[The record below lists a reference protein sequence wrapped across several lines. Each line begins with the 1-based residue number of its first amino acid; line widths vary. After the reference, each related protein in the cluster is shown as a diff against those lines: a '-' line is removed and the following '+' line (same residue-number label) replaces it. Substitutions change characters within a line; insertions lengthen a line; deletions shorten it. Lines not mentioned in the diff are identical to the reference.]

1 MRIHRIRYY
10 KLNTMFRIIAII
22 TLVFSCFL
30 SNAQEEKK
38 VYNRQ
43 NFIKDSTYIVRVKL
57 IRPQVRADNR
67 NIFFKNQMLA
77 LAGFDAGVLLKD
89 KLRVTLGYYKLN
101 ENLSDYNVEQTKDAQ
116 YERQFKMNYGALNTE
131 FIYMN
136 KRFFSLG
143 MPLEFGFGQN
153 VIQYKTDPLNTNF
166 EKKSGFVLATDF
178 GLSGTFKP
186 IRWIGIRGVV
196 GYHKNVINQIPGF
209 RFDGVFTSV
218 GLNVDIREI
227 SKDIQM
233 YRLKKK
239 YKRLGDPV
247 GTAVDLITD

>member
-1 MRIHRIRYY
+1 MQ
-10 KLNTMFRIIAII
+10 KFII
-22 TLVFSCFL
+22 TISLTCVAFL
-30 SNAQEEKK
+30 AGAQEDKK
-38 VYNRQ
+38 TQEDKKLYSRE
-43 NFIKDSTYIVRVKL
+43 NFIKDSTYIMRLKIV
-57 IRPQVRADNR
+57 RPQLRADNR
-67 NIFFKNQMLA
+67 NIFFKKQTLA
-77 LAGFDAGVLLKD
+77 LSGFDAGVLLKE
-89 KLRVTLGYYKLN
+89 KLRVTLGYYRLN
-101 ENLSDYNVEQTKDAQ
+101 ENLSTYNDQESQNGQFD
-116 YERQFKMNYGALNTE
+116 RQLKMNYGALNTE

-136 KRFFSLG
+136 TRFFSLG

-153 VIQYKTDPLNTNF
+153 VIRYKTTEESMDF
-166 EKKSGFVLATDF
+166 EQRKGFVLSTDF

-186 IRWIGIRGVV
+186 IRWVGIRGVV

-227 SKDIQM
+227 TKDVQM

-239 YKRLGDPV
+239 YKRLGNPV

>member
-1 MRIHRIRYY
+1 MYRIASV
-10 KLNTMFRIIAII
+10 IAF
-22 TLVFSCFL
+22 TLLHFL
-30 SNAQEEKK
+30 AGAQEEKK
-38 VYNRQ
+38 VYNRK

-57 IRPQVRADNR
+57 VRPQLRADNR
-67 NIFFKNQMLA
+67 NIFFKKQTLA
-77 LAGFDAGVLLKD
+77 LSGFDAGVLLKD
-89 KLRVTLGYYKLN
+89 KLRVTLGYYRLN
-101 ENLSDYNVEQTKDAQ
+101 DNLSDYNAEESDNIQ
-116 YERQFKMNYGALNTE
+116 YDRQLKMNYGALNTE

-136 KRFFSLG
+136 TRFFSLG

-153 VIQYKTDPLNTNF
+153 VIKYKSDPLSTTYQQQ
-166 EKKSGFVLATDF
+166 KGFVFSTDF

-186 IRWIGIRGVV
+186 IRWIGIRAVV
-196 GYHKNVINQIPGF
+196 GYHKNVINQIDGF

-227 SKDIQM
+227 SKDVQI

-239 YKRLGDPV
+239 YKRLGSPV

>member
-1 MRIHRIRYY
+1 MYR
-10 KLNTMFRIIAII
+10 TAII
-22 TLVFSCFL
+22 SAFILCSAWAA
-30 SNAQEEKK
+30 AQEKTPAQGEKK

-57 IRPQVRADNR
+57 VRPQLRADNR
-67 NIFFKNQMLA
+67 NIFFKKQTLA
-77 LAGFDAGVLLKD
+77 LGGFDAGVLLKD

-101 ENLSDYNVEQTKDAQ
+101 ENLSTYNEAEMDNEQFDRKL
-116 YERQFKMNYGALNTE
+116 KMNYGALNTE

-136 KRFFSLG
+136 TRFFSLG

-153 VIQYKTDPLNTNF
+153 VIQYKTSADATTF
-166 EKKSGFVLATDF
+166 EQKKGFVLSTDF

-196 GYHKNVINQIPGF
+196 GYHRNVINQIEGF

-227 SKDIQM
+227 SKDVQM

-239 YKRLGDPV
+239 YKRLGSPV

>member
-1 MRIHRIRYY
+1 MTRIS
-10 KLNTMFRIIAII
+10 IISI
-22 TLVFSCFL
+22 FL
-30 SNAQEEKK
+30 TISFLAGAQEQKK
-38 VYNRQ
+38 VYNRA

-57 IRPQVRADNR
+57 VRPQLRADNR
-67 NIFFKNQMLA
+67 NIFFKKQMLA
-77 LAGFDAGVLLKD
+77 LSGFDAGVLLKD
-89 KLRVTLGYYKLN
+89 KLRVTMGYYRLN
-101 ENLSDYNVEQTKDAQ
+101 ENLSDFNEDEGNSQ
-116 YERQFKMNYGALNTE
+116 YERTFKMNYGALNTE

-136 KRFFSLG
+136 TRFFSLG

-153 VIQYKTDPLNTNF
+153 VINYKTDPLNTTF
-166 EKKSGFVLATDF
+166 EQRKGFVFSTDF

-186 IRWIGIRGVV
+186 IRWIGIRAVV
-196 GYHKNVINQIPGF
+196 GYHKNIINQIPGF

-227 SKDIQM
+227 TKDVQI

-239 YKRLGDPV
+239 YKRLGSPV